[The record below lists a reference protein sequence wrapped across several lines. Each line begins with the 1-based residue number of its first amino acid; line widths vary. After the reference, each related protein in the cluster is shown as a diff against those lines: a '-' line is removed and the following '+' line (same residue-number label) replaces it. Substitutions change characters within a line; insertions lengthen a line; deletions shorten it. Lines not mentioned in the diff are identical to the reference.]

1 MLYAIEES
9 FNYVSEFV
17 FYSVVPLVTGAFAYG
32 DNRLRAA
39 TTNLLSQGIAVV
51 ALVADDVFGRKV
63 LQQCFGFHHI
73 VTFAAGQ

>member
-1 MLYAIEES
+1 MLYSIEET
-9 FNYVSEFV
+9 FNNVSEFV
-17 FYSVVPLVTGAFAYG
+17 FYSVVPPATGSFASG
-32 DNRLRAA
+32 DDRLRAA

-51 ALVADDVFGRKV
+51 ALVADDVFGKKV